1 MYLKKIYIFILNLIS
16 RIMLKTINVTFPF
29 YYYMSI
35 RKRIVSLFFSRI
47 YHYEILR
54 SILENLTEMKFL
66 LLLLY
71 IPEISKR
78 HIKIVEI

>member
-1 MYLKKIYIFILNLIS
+1 
-16 RIMLKTINVTFPF
+16 MLKTINVTFPF